1 MGLKA
6 DKAEVKHGVSKRKWL
21 LLDFIVALE
30 SFGKTSQEFEN
41 PWAIQVRYRPTSS
54 DTTAIPQGLF
64 ASIYLTG

>member
-41 PWAIQVRYRPTSS
+41 P
-54 DTTAIPQGLF
+54 
-64 ASIYLTG
+64 